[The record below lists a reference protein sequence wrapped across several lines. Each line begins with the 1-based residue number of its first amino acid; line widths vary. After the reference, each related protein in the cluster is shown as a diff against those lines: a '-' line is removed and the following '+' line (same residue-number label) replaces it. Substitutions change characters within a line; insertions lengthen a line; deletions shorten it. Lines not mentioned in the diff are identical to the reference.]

1 MTTDFEAERDQLWQT
16 IDSLMAARQLAPLQ
30 QARQLLGDWLRQH
43 PDDYY
48 SQDGG
53 EELAMMEEALTLL
66 EAEKVSEPVAV

>member
-1 MTTDFEAERDQLWQT
+1 MTDFETQRDALWQT
-16 IDSLMAARQLAPLQ
+16 IDALMAARQLAQIQ

-66 EAEKVSEPVAV
+66 EAEKAIVPVAA